1 MESTECYVGHERT
14 GFTFCQICAK
24 PSIGGNNIE
33 GVRECKLF
41 NGSILDAMNRKHVVL
56 DVPSD
61 ILFDFGY
68 VYIHEDEVLESQAKA
83 QAHHHWHFIKEG
95 CDMLKSWANVV
106 QHTIPI

>member
-68 VYIHEDEVLESQAKA
+68 VYIHEAKPRLGP
-83 QAHHHWHFIKEG
+83 IIIG
-95 CDMLKSWANVV
+95 VSLKKVV
-106 QHTIPI
+106 TYSKTKW